1 MKSYINADALLEFY
15 KLSGKKHLIITGSFG
30 SGKTTLINK
39 ISENNGLINTFKAHL
54 TSRKV
59 DSNVIMYSDLI
70 NNNTP
75 AVIGHKNVSSNT
87 NTNKMLPVYDGF
99 FQVAIPAIHAF
110 LEKNIHDGIFFID
123 ELGYLETSCKD
134 FQNAVF
140 MLLDKSRV
148 VAAVRKQ
155 HTDFLDKITQRKD
168 ILLIDIVYK

>member
-70 NNNTP
+70 NNNIT
-75 AVIGHKNVSSNT
+75 
-87 NTNKMLPVYDGF
+87 
-99 FQVAIPAIHAF
+99 IHLTA
-110 LEKNIHDGIFFID
+110 
-123 ELGYLETSCKD
+123 C
-134 FQNAVF
+134 
-140 MLLDKSRV
+140 
-148 VAAVRKQ
+148 
-155 HTDFLDKITQRKD
+155 
-168 ILLIDIVYK
+168 